1 MRPLKL
7 TLRAFGPFA
16 GEHSVDFTG
25 GGENPFLLINGPTGA
40 GKTSLLDGLCYALYG
55 EASGA
60 VRTERYLRSQLARP
74 EDECLVTLRFQA
86 GGRLYAIERRPTQN
100 VLSRGRL
107 VERKHAVGFWEV
119 DAQGNILGERLSKV
133 NEVLERVEELVGFS
147 SDQFRQVVVLPQGDF
162 RRLLLAKSDEKEKIL
177 EKLFGTG
184 RFKLVEDSLRRRR
197 GELSTRLV
205 ELRSAV
211 EGILGS
217 KGAGSAADLEARK
230 AELETR
236 RQEVHTALQEGRL
249 RLAEAQARLAQ
260 AKLVQAAFA
269 EAEAARTALDE
280 LRARQEQVEH
290 GGARAERAF
299 RALTLVDLEAT
310 IARATKE
317 AGDRAATLRRL
328 ATGLEELEERR
339 QGTRQAL
346 ELARQEQAKVPECIA
361 EGTRLQARLAQLQEL
376 AGARAKADAAQKAE
390 AQARQEAE
398 TAAQSLAT
406 LERRLAELSGE
417 IEALSL
423 QAGDGRALELEIS
436 RLEGL
441 CTLRGQLD
449 GQLRDQ
455 AEADTTLRAALARV
469 AEREA
474 NLERARRERQE
485 AQQALI
491 TGQAT
496 RLAASLAQ
504 GQPCPVCGSREHP
517 HPALAHANT
526 GEAALSSDETT
537 LAHGETTLAH
547 GEAALPPGEETLQ
560 RAEAAVANQE
570 RALRAERDQCE
581 GLRTRLAG
589 LASGI
594 AHCRAAL
601 GPDADVS
608 GGISGAPQAGAP
620 TGTLAQRLERAKAE
634 RTKAEALAVRLRKG
648 LAERDALTAKRQEAQ
663 ARQDAAA
670 KAHGEATAALGAAR
684 ALLERASAE
693 AGAGDEAALRAR
705 LAEVERFV
713 PQAAARLQAAERAQA
728 DLDGQVQKRQGERD
742 QLARLDATALEQL
755 TEQRATFAVRLLTE
769 GFLTERE
776 YQEAKLPRQKAE
788 ELRQALER
796 HREGLASAQA
806 RLERAEAAC
815 LEHGQ
820 EHGQGQEAEAQRPDV
835 ASLQTAQ
842 TQAEAVVAGL
852 NRELGEV
859 ATQQGELAAALRAIA
874 EKADQSREL
883 EADYAVVGRLAELV
897 TGQNPLR
904 MTLQRYVL
912 AALFEEVARAASQ
925 RLLRMSRGRYHLVRA
940 EAARD
945 GRSTGGLDL
954 DVTDAFIG
962 ESRPAST
969 LSGGES
975 FLASLA
981 LALGL
986 SDVVMA
992 QQGGRSLDCIFI
1004 DEGFGSLDGE
1014 TLEFAL
1020 NTLMELHSAGRL
1032 IGIISHVAELR
1043 ERIPS
1048 RIDVIPSK
1056 SGSSI
1061 LAVNC

>member
-86 GGRLYAIERRPTQN
+86 GGRLYAIERRPTQD

-197 GELSTRLV
+197 SELSTRLV

-280 LRARQEQVEH
+280 LRARQEQVEQ

-299 RALTLVDLEAT
+299 RALTLVDLEAA
-310 IARATKE
+310 IARSATE
-317 AGDRAATLRRL
+317 AGDRAATLRRM

-339 QGTRQAL
+339 QGARQAL

-390 AQARQEAE
+390 AQARQEAG

-441 CTLRGQLD
+441 CALRGQLD

-455 AEADTTLRAALARV
+455 AEADATLRAALARV

-474 NLERARRERQE
+474 SLERARRERQE

-491 TGQAT
+491 TGQAA

-517 HPALAHANT
+517 HPALAARANS

-537 LAHGETTLAH
+537 LA
-547 GEAALPPGEETLQ
+547 PGEETLQ

-601 GPDADVS
+601 GPDSDVPTDH
-608 GGISGAPQAGAP
+608 SGATSPSPP
-620 TGTLAQRLERAKAE
+620 TPPPAASLAQRLERAKAE

-670 KAHGEATAALGAAR
+670 KAHGEAAAALGAAR

-693 AGAGDEAALRAR
+693 AGAGDETALRAR

-728 DLDGQVQKRQGERD
+728 ELDGQVQKRQGERD
-742 QLARLDATALEQL
+742 QLARLDAEALAQL
-755 TEQRATFAVRLLTE
+755 AEQRATFEVRLLTE

-796 HREGLASAQA
+796 HREALASAQA

-815 LEHGQ
+815 LEHGLKQ
-820 EHGQGQEAEAQRPDV
+820 GHGQEPEAQRPDV
-835 ASLQTAQ
+835 AALQTAQ

-992 QQGGRSLDCIFI
+992 QQGGRTLDCIFI

>member
-86 GGRLYAIERRPTQN
+86 GGRLYFIERRPTQN

-119 DAQGNILGERLSKV
+119 DAAGNILGERLSKV

-197 GELSTRLV
+197 SELSTRLV

-217 KGAGSAADLEARK
+217 KGAGSAADLEQRK

-236 RQEVHTALQEGRL
+236 RQVVHTALQEGRV

-260 AKLVQAAFA
+260 ARLVEAAFA
-269 EAEAARTALDE
+269 EAEAARAALHE
-280 LRARQEQVEH
+280 LSARQEQVEQ

-299 RALTLVDLEAT
+299 RALTLEDLEAA
-310 IARATKE
+310 IARATRE

-339 QGTRQAL
+339 QGARQAL

-361 EGTRLQARLAQLQEL
+361 EGTRLQARLTQLREL
-376 AGARAKADAAQKAE
+376 AGVRAKAEAATQAE
-390 AQARQEAE
+390 ALARRQAEA
-398 TAAQSLAT
+398 AARTLAA
-406 LERRLAELSGE
+406 LERRQTELSGE

-423 QAGDGRALELEIS
+423 QAGDLRALELEIS

-441 CTLRGQLD
+441 CAVRGQLD

-455 AEADTTLRAALARV
+455 AEADAALRVALARV
-469 AEREA
+469 AEREGS
-474 NLERARRERQE
+474 LERARRERQE

-491 TGQAT
+491 AGQAA
-496 RLAASLAQ
+496 RLAASLAE
-504 GQPCPVCGSREHP
+504 GQPCPVCGSLEHP
-517 HPALAHANT
+517 HL
-526 GEAALSSDETT
+526 
-537 LAHGETTLAH
+537 
-547 GEAALPPGEETLQ
+547 ALPHDNQAPLPDKTAPPSGDDDLLH
-560 RAEAAVANQE
+560 AEAAVANQE
-570 RALRAERDQCE
+570 RALRAEQDQCE

-601 GPDADVS
+601 GSDSDIPTDLSADTS
-608 GGISGAPQAGAP
+608 SSLSPSPSTAPLAAP
-620 TGTLAQRLERAKAE
+620 LAQRLERAKAE
-634 RTKAEALAVRLRKG
+634 RTKAEALAGRLRKG
-648 LAERDALTAKRQEAQ
+648 LAERDALAAKRQEAQ
-663 ARQDAAA
+663 TRQSAAA
-670 KAHGEATAALGAAR
+670 TAHGEAITALGAAK

-693 AGAGDEAALRAR
+693 AGTGDEAALRAR
-705 LAEVERFV
+705 LAEVERFL

-728 DLDGQVQKRQGERD
+728 ELDGQAQKRQGERD
-742 QLARLDATALEQL
+742 QLARLDTEALAQL
-755 TEQRATFAVRLLTE
+755 AEQRKTFEVRLLTE

-776 YQEAKLPRQKAE
+776 YQEAKLPRHKAE

-815 LEHGQ
+815 LEHG
-820 EHGQGQEAEAQRPDV
+820 HGQEAVAQRPDM
-835 ASLQTAQ
+835 AALQTAAA
-842 TQAEAVVAGL
+842 QAEAVVAGL

-859 ATQQGELAAALRAIA
+859 ATQQDELDAALRAIE
-874 EKADQSREL
+874 EKAGKTREL

-945 GRSTGGLDL
+945 GRTTGGLDL

-992 QQGGRSLDCIFI
+992 QQGGRTLDCIFI

-1032 IGIISHVAELR
+1032 IGIISHVAELK

>member
-86 GGRLYAIERRPTQN
+86 GGRLYFIERRPTQN

-119 DAQGNILGERLSKV
+119 DAAGNILGERLSKV

-197 GELSTRLV
+197 SELSTRLV

-217 KGAGSAADLEARK
+217 KGAGSAADLE
-230 AELETR
+230 TR
-236 RQEVHTALQEGRL
+236 RQELEARRQVVHTALQEGRV

-260 AKLVQAAFA
+260 ARLVEAAFA
-269 EAEAARTALDE
+269 EAEAARAALDE
-280 LRARQEQVEH
+280 LRARQERVEQ

-299 RALTLVDLEAT
+299 RALTLEDLEAA
-310 IARATKE
+310 IARATRE

-339 QGTRQAL
+339 QGARQAL

-361 EGTRLQARLAQLQEL
+361 EGTRLQAQLAQLREL
-376 AGARAKADAAQKAE
+376 SGARAKAEAAAQAE
-390 AQARQEAE
+390 ALARQQAE
-398 TAAQSLAT
+398 TAAQTLAV
-406 LERRLAELSGE
+406 LERRQTELSGE

-423 QAGDGRALELEIS
+423 QAGDLRALELEIS

-441 CTLRGQLD
+441 CALRGQLD
-449 GQLRDQ
+449 GQLRDH
-455 AEADTTLRAALARV
+455 AEADAALRAALARV
-469 AEREA
+469 AEREGS
-474 NLERARRERQE
+474 LERARRERQE

-491 TGQAT
+491 AGQAA
-496 RLAASLAQ
+496 RLAASLAE
-504 GQPCPVCGSREHP
+504 GQPCPVCGSLEHP
-517 HPALAHANT
+517 HLAGSHDS
-526 GEAALSSDETT
+526 AASSHDNK
-537 LAHGETTLAH
+537 
-547 GEAALPPGEETLQ
+547 ALPSGDDDLL
-560 RAEAAVANQE
+560 RAEAAVANLE
-570 RALRAERDQCE
+570 RALRAEQDQCE

-601 GPDADVS
+601 GPDSDIPTDLSADTS
-608 GGISGAPQAGAP
+608 SSLAPSPSTAP
-620 TGTLAQRLERAKAE
+620 LAAPLAQRLERAKAE
-634 RTKAEALAVRLRKG
+634 RTKAEALAGRLRKG
-648 LAERDALTAKRQEAQ
+648 LAERDALAAKRQEAQ
-663 ARQDAAA
+663 TRQSAAA
-670 KAHGEATAALGAAR
+670 TAHGEAVTALGAAK

-705 LAEVERFV
+705 LAEVERFL

-728 DLDGQVQKRQGERD
+728 ELDGQAQKRQGERD
-742 QLARLDATALEQL
+742 QLARLDTEALAQL
-755 TEQRATFAVRLLTE
+755 AEQRTTFEVRLLTE

-776 YQEAKLPRQKAE
+776 YQEAKLPRHKAE

-815 LEHGQ
+815 LE
-820 EHGQGQEAEAQRPDV
+820 QGQEQNLGQESGAARPDM
-835 ASLQTAQ
+835 AALQTAQ
-842 TQAEAVVAGL
+842 AQAEALVAGL

-859 ATQQGELAAALRAIA
+859 ATQQDELAAALRAIE
-874 EKADQSREL
+874 EKAGKTREL

-940 EAARD
+940 ETARD
-945 GRSTGGLDL
+945 GRTTGGLDL

-992 QQGGRSLDCIFI
+992 QQGGRTLDCIFI

-1032 IGIISHVAELR
+1032 IGIISHVAELK